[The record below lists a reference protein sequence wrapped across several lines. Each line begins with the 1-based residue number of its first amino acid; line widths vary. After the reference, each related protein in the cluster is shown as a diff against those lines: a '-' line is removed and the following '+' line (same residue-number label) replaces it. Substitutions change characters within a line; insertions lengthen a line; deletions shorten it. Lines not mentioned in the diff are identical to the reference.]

1 MEQATRMQDRTQQRT
16 REIGPLAGHGVE
28 ATSAWLEANQ
38 HVWRLWRGLAQ
49 LSAETARENV
59 RFFWELQSSAIDV
72 LTAPA
77 AGWIEMQKEAAGWCE
92 KTMRHGVE
100 GIQRA
105 FGALAEG
112 DGAGRRR
119 TGRDLEAIRSQWPHL
134 RGRIRQQWDR
144 LTDEE
149 LEQIQGNPERLVG
162 KLQEHYGRSR
172 EQAEQDLDRW
182 LEQQRLPKA
191 S

>member
-1 MEQATRMQDRTQQRT
+1 MEHATRMQDRMPAQT
-16 REIGPLAGHGVE
+16 REFGQPAGHGME
-28 ATSAWLEANQ
+28 SMHAWLDAQ
-38 HVWRLWRGLAQ
+38 QRLWRDVLEW
-49 LSAETARENV
+49 SAETARENV
-59 RFFWELQSSAIDV
+59 RGFWGLQAGALEI

-77 AGWIEMQKEAAGWCE
+77 AGWIEMQKQAAAWYE
-92 KTMRHGVE
+92 RAMRDGVE
-100 GIQRA
+100 GLQRA
-105 FGALAEG
+105 VGALAEG
-112 DGAGRRR
+112 QDAGRGRA
-119 TGRDLEAIRSQWPHL
+119 GRDLEPLRSQWSQL

-149 LEQIQGNPERLVG
+149 LDQIQGHPERLVG

-182 LEQQRLPKA
+182 LDQQRLARA